1 MRFTFTE
8 EQRLLQTSAL
18 DWLSRNYDFR
28 ARAASVHRDGGSPA
42 VWAAIAAVALLIVY
56 FTMPWLIGKAAALLV
71 GLVGVMTGLFLRKKR
86 NN

>member
-1 MRFTFTE
+1 MNK
-8 EQRLLQTSAL
+8 LILWVAL
-18 DWLSRNYDFR
+18 
-28 ARAASVHRDGGSPA
+28 
-42 VWAAIAAVALLIVY
+42 AAVTLLIVY